1 MHRRLVWML
10 AACGITLASAQYP
23 PQNPDRIPSVTDPSI
38 PLSYVGNDGSI
49 SLGVNAEG
57 ETEGQLM
64 GVFARND
71 ARAVVGQLWWDRA
84 GAGGAQ
90 FDFNWLWGGD
100 PIAAREHPDKATVSR
115 LSFAL
120 DQSAQHA
127 RKATLGFGIERRDFS
142 VEGWLAHGVGGARD
156 AGRTLQDEVVRS
168 SGRDELGD
176 YTVLETTTI
185 DTLFESKPFGTEV
198 GLQFS
203 HVFEPWATRVYGAGS
218 TQDGDGARATTLSL
232 GVDTP
237 LGRNGWGLAARA
249 DHVQRS
255 GLAGGDDNRLAVF
268 LRYEFGRHG
277 SFVPTAQL
285 DSPAWIARSLARPSS
300 AHPRT
305 VETYR
310 RVRSRNVTVTRGPRQ
325 YSNLFPLAQ
334 ADSAGAVA
342 GVPLTIDVLAN
353 DSDPDGDSLTVV
365 AVGTPGHGSALIVGN
380 AVVYT
385 PDPGYSGAESFT
397 YTISDGRG
405 GSASASVGVNVS
417 AQANRAPIAR
427 NDNAATQVA
436 QPVTIA
442 VLANDTD
449 PDGDDLAVVAVGT
462 PANGSTAISGGSVV
476 YTPAAG
482 YIGSDSFSYMVSDGH
497 GGDASA
503 TVTIQVQPSANTPPV
518 AAADSMAIAPGATVT
533 INALVNDYDA
543 DGDPLTI
550 TWLGIP
556 SRGVASIA
564 GNSIVYTAAT
574 TALGT
579 DTFSYRISDGRGG
592 SASARITINIATMAN
607 QAPVAIDDTATTPA
621 GTTVTVAV
629 LNNDS
634 DPDGDPLTIT
644 AVGTPIAGTAAIV
657 GNTIVYTPTNPTFV
671 GIDRFSYTISDGR
684 GGTATAFVTI
694 TVTTLVNNPPVAVD
708 DLATAPVGTP
718 SLTINVLANDS
729 DPDGDPL
736 TISAIGVPSAG
747 TAVISG
753 NQVIYTPAVVTG
765 TTIDRFAYQ
774 ISDGRGGTATALVT
788 INITLPFNQPPV
800 AVDDPVNVQTG
811 NSVTVYALGNDFD
824 PDGDP
829 LTITAVGTP
838 SAGAATIVGHTIG
851 YPAFATGIGADSFTY
866 TISDGRGGTAT
877 AVVQVTITPTTNTPP
892 IAVDDSTSVQRGAT
906 VTIAVLGND
915 SDADG
920 DPLTIVSVTTPLA
933 GAVTISGNAI
943 VYTSLDP
950 TFTGTDQFSYTISDG
965 RGGTATANVAVLVIP

>member
-23 PQNPDRIPSVTDPSI
+23 PQDPDRIPSVTDPSI

-57 ETEGQLM
+57 ETEGQLR

-100 PIAAREHPDKATVSR
+100 PIAAREHPDRATVSR

-120 DQSAQHA
+120 DQNAQHA

-176 YTVLETTTI
+176 YTVSEITTI
-185 DTLFESKPFGTEV
+185 DTLFESKPFGIEM

-232 GVDTP
+232 GLDTP

-285 DSPAWIARSLARPSS
+285 DSPAWIARSLARPSC

-334 ADSAGAVA
+334 ADSAAAVA

-353 DSDPDGDSLTVV
+353 
-365 AVGTPGHGSALIVGN
+365 N
-380 AVVYT
+380 
-385 PDPGYSGAESFT
+385 
-397 YTISDGRG
+397 
-405 GSASASVGVNVS
+405 
-417 AQANRAPIAR
+417 
-427 NDNAATQVA
+427 
-436 QPVTIA
+436 
-442 VLANDTD
+442 TD
-449 PDGDDLAVVAVGT
+449 PDGADLGVVAVGT
-462 PANGSTAISGGSVV
+462 PANGSAVISGGSIV

-482 YIGSDSFSYMVSDGH
+482 YIGSGSFSYTVEDGH
-497 GGDASA
+497 GGSASA

-518 AAADSMAIAPGATVT
+518 ATADSMAIAPGATVT
-533 INALVNDYDA
+533 INVLANDYDA

-564 GNSIVYTAAT
+564 GNAIVYTATA

-694 TVTTLVNNPPVAVD
+694 TVTALVNNPPIAVD
-708 DLATAPVGTP
+708 DLATALVGTP

-736 TISAIGVPSAG
+736 TVSAIGVPSAG

-788 INITLPFNQPPV
+788 IHITLPFNQPPV

-824 PDGDP
+824 PDGVP
-829 LTITAVGTP
+829 LPITAVGTP
-838 SAGAATIVGHTIG
+838 SAGAATIVGNTIV
-851 YPAFATGIGADSFTY
+851 YTSFATGIGADSFTY

-877 AVVQVTITPTTNTPP
+877 AVVQVTITPQANTPP
-892 IAVDDSTSVQRGAT
+892 VAVDDNASVQRGAS
-906 VTIAVLGND
+906 VTINVLAND
-915 SDADG
+915 FDPNG
-920 DPLTIVSVTTPLA
+920 DPLTVVSLTAPQA
-933 GAVTISGNAI
+933 GAVTISGNA
-943 VYTSLDP
+943 VLYTAVDP
-950 TFTGTDQFSYTISDG
+950 AFTGTDQFTYTISDG
-965 RGGTATANVAVLVIP
+965 RGGTATANVTVLVIP